1 MDVDEHERLSHIT
14 LKTQIK
20 VQEYHLSLH
29 SHSRVFNNEQNTYSK
44 MSEK

>member
-20 VQEYHLSLH
+20 VQEYHLSLITTPLKYIK
-29 SHSRVFNNEQNTYSK
+29 VYE
-44 MSEK
+44 